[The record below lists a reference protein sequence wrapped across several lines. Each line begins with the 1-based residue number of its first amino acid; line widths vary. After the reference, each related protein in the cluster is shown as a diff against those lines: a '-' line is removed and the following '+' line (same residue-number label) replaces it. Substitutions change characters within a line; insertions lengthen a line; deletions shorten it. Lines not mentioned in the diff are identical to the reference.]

1 MYQRIYNYSQ
11 THLIVEKFGSFIH
24 ALLACLSSDWATTTG
39 KQLGPTTSLAN
50 KDGGISF
57 SALPKETNNKAYW
70 LVFHTVSFV
79 LSAKQGNW
87 GYHFLKSFGMTCL
100 TLGNVFASTPFFNK
114 CCLTEFTRSRT
125 AARRTTALMHVL
137 FTAVHLMINYSP
149 A

>member
-1 MYQRIYNYSQ
+1 MYQRIYDYSQ

-24 ALLACLSSDWATTTG
+24 ALFACLSSDWATTTG

-79 LSAKQGNW
+79 LSAKQGNC
-87 GYHFLKSFGMTCL
+87 GYHFFKVFWYDLTYFG
-100 TLGNVFASTPFFNK
+100 K
-114 CCLTEFTRSRT
+114 CFRT
-125 AARRTTALMHVL
+125 NAL
-137 FTAVHLMINYSP
+137 F
-149 A
+149 